1 MKTRSILVAIV
12 VALLV
17 SLVLAPLAL
26 AQEPDPATPGAEGMA
41 GLYLLGKVTD
51 VQDAQL
57 SVETSDGPWTVLVDD
72 ETVIRLPGVED
83 PTLEDVV
90 GKAILVKGRVT
101 AVGTMQAQ
109 LITPPAPLVRLRD
122 ALRDLLRLLR
132 RRGIRGQVEAIN
144 GETMTLSTSLGQITV
159 RVSED
164 TRFRG
169 PGAEPLTLEDIEVGD
184 TIVVLGLPD
193 ITCPINAKGIILLPG
208 ENESSS

>member
-1 MKTRSILVAIV
+1 MKARSILVIV
-12 VALLV
+12 MALLV
-17 SLVLAPLAL
+17 SLALAPLAL
-26 AQEPDPATPGAEGMA
+26 AQEPEPTAPEVEGRG
-41 GLYLLGKVTD
+41 GLYLLGKVTG

-57 SVETSDGPWTVLVDD
+57 SVETPDGPWTVLVDD

-83 PTLEDVV
+83 PDLEDVAV

-101 AVGTMQAQ
+101 AAGTMQAQ
-109 LITPPAPLVRLRD
+109 LITHPAPLLRMRA
-122 ALRDLLRLLR
+122 ALLELLRALK
-132 RRGIRGQVEAIN
+132 RRGLRGQVEAIN
-144 GETMTLSTSLGQITV
+144 GETMTLSTPQGQVTV
-159 RVSED
+159 RVNED

-169 PGAEPLTLEDIEVGD
+169 PGVEPLALEDIRVGD

>member
-122 ALRDLLRLLR
+122 ALRDMLRLLR

>member
-1 MKTRSILVAIV
+1 
-12 VALLV
+12 
-17 SLVLAPLAL
+17 
-26 AQEPDPATPGAEGMA
+26 MA
-41 GLYLLGKVTD
+41 GLYLLGKVTG

-57 SVETSDGPWTVLVDD
+57 SVETSDGPWTVLVDN

-122 ALRDLLRLLR
+122 ALRDLLRLFR

>member
-1 MKTRSILVAIV
+1 MKNRSILVAIV

-26 AQEPDPATPGAEGMA
+26 AQEPAPATPEAEGMA

-57 SVETSDGPWTVLVDD
+57 SVETSDGPWTVLVDN

-132 RRGIRGQVEAIN
+132 RRGIRGQVEAISE
-144 GETMTLSTSLGQITV
+144 ETMTLSTPLGQITV